1 MVLKKISFFKMYL
14 YVELMEAVK
23 PVKTIPSFIENVA
36 LDLERSI
43 YIVNCGNSAF
53 AKAIL

>member
-1 MVLKKISFFKMYL
+1 MVLKKISFFKRYL

-23 PVKTIPSFIENVA
+23 PVKTIPSFIENIA